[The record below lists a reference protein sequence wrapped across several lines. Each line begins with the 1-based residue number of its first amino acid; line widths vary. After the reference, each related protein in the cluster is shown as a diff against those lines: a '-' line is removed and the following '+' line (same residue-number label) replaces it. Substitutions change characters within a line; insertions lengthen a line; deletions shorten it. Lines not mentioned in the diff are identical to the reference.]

1 MTHFK
6 KGIQAETQWD
16 KLFNKEYYIQM
27 YQERNNQIKKY
38 FMAAPEK
45 LLTIDVSEEENT
57 TSICTFLNIPPKLVV
72 KMPHA
77 NKS

>member
-1 MTHFK
+1 
-6 KGIQAETQWD
+6 
-16 KLFNKEYYIQM
+16 M

-38 FMAAPEK
+38 FMEAPEK

-57 TSICTFLNIPPKLVV
+57 TLICKFLNIPPKLVV